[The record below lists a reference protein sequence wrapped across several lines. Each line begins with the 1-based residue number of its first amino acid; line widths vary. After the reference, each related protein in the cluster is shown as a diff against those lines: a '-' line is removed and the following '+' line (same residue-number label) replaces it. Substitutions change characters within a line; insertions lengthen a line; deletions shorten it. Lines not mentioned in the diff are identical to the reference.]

1 MINLQRL
8 IISFMLALAI
18 AVTQIGVVAAQDTT
32 TPLTGIVQS
41 ITPETDAITS
51 ITTVVVTYKDDLGVI
66 QTVRLSVETAASLG
80 LVTTDSTTGTPVVV
94 VNDLAKGQP
103 VTIDPK
109 TVITDPTG
117 ETTEAEHPV
126 GLKLSDFFGELLGVD
141 YDTIMAAHENGTGFG
156 VIAQAL
162 WMTIKLKGNADT
174 FQAIIEAKK
183 AGDYSG
189 ITLSDGSA
197 STATN
202 WGQFRKGVT
211 DKGEK
216 DNLGSVMSG
225 KANSGQAQDDA
236 TTLGEATNGNGREH
250 GNNGNDSDKG
260 NNHVKEKGHDKD
272 NGHNKAKD
280 EDKGNGHDKANGH
293 GKP

>member
-18 AVTQIGVVAAQDTT
+18 AVTQIGAVAAQDTT
-32 TPLTGIVQS
+32 TPLTGTVQT
-41 ITPETDAITS
+41 ITLETNTTTS
-51 ITTVVVTYKDDLGVI
+51 VTTVVVTYIDVTGVI
-66 QTVRLSVETAASLG
+66 QTVRLSVETATSLG

-94 VNDLAKGQP
+94 VNDSAKGQP
-103 VTIDPK
+103 VTIDPT

-126 GLKLSDFFGELLGVD
+126 GSKLSDFFGELLGVD

-183 AGDYSG
+183 TGDYSNL
-189 ITLSDGSA
+189 ILPDGST

-202 WGQFRKGVT
+202 WGQFKKDFT
-211 DKGEK
+211 DKGDK
-216 DNLGSVMSG
+216 NNLGSVMSG
-225 KANSGQAQDDA
+225 KAN
-236 TTLGEATNGNGREH
+236 NGNG
-250 GNNGNDSDKG
+250 NQDKDNKPDKG
-260 NNHVKEKGHDKD
+260 KGKEKGK
-272 NGHNKAKD
+272 
-280 EDKGNGHDKANGH
+280 DKGDKGK